1 MFKLCV
7 CPEKKVHNINNLIV
21 AIRKVKRIERKLVER
36 YSRERSVFFLNSEQ
50 EWVLAASDLFHKFIQ
65 SIKFYTL
72 SRIKGTD
79 V

>member
-7 CPEKKVHNINNLIV
+7 CPEKKVRNINNLIV
-21 AIRKVKRIERKLVER
+21 AIRKVKRIERKLLER
-36 YSRERSVFFLNSEQ
+36 YSRGKSVFYSIQNKNAC
-50 EWVLAASDLFHKFIQ
+50 LAASDLFHIFTQ